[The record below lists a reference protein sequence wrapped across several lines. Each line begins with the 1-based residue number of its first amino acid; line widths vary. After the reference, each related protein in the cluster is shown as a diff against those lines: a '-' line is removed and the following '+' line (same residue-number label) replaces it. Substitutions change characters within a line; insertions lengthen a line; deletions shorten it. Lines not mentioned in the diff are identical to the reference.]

1 MREETQLEKKF
12 VLTCV
17 FSRPWLEYAWNK
29 SFYKGWDRK
38 GAKDGAYM
46 MKEIE

>member
-29 SFYKGWDRK
+29 SFDKGWDRE
-38 GAKDGAYM
+38 GAKDWAYM